1 MILLNDSQSPSFNPV
16 TEQMTDLYERNVL
29 LDLTLVAKNGSL
41 KVHKLAIAAASIV
54 FEEALTADSNDAS
67 ASPSSNSPTAC
78 ASSTVEELDLK
89 EYDVTSV
96 RAMVE
101 FIYYGELNDTDI
113 RIPEVMMLADY
124 YEMKALKFAS
134 AQRMYRSL
142 SPENAIEFLAVAEKC
157 NCEELKQLI
166 PAFIGENVTRVT
178 STNAWKETFKD
189 RSDLVANLL
198 GVTATDLSMTKKRKN
213 F

>member
-1 MILLNDSQSPSFNPV
+1 MILLNDSQSPAFNPV
-16 TEQMTDLYERNVL
+16 TEQMTDLFERNVL
-29 LDLTLVAKNGSL
+29 LDLTLVARNGSIR
-41 KVHKLAIAAASIV
+41 VHKLAIAAASIV
-54 FEEALTADSNDAS
+54 FEEALTLDSNDAS
-67 ASPSSNSPTAC
+67 ASPSSNSPC
-78 ASSTVEELDLK
+78 ATSTVEELDLK
-89 EYDVTSV
+89 EYDVSSV

-113 RIPEVMMLADY
+113 RIPEVMRLADY
-124 YEMKALKFAS
+124 YEIKALKFAS
-134 AQRMYRSL
+134 AQRMYRNL
-142 SPENAIEFLAVAEKC
+142 SPDNCIEFLAVAEKC

-166 PAFIGENVTRVT
+166 PSFIAENASRVT
-178 STNAWKETFKD
+178 CTNAWKETFKD